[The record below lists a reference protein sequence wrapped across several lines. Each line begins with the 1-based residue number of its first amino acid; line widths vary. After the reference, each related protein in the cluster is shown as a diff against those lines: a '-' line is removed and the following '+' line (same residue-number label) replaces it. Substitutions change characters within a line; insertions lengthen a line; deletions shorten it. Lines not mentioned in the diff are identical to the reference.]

1 MFASINTMPPRKLQA
16 TPNVGRSQRKTLR
29 RHFSIPNEGVGSRP
43 SEAQFLE
50 FRALYNTEVE
60 QLQGFERYKKT
71 KQYRDYL
78 YNKRQA
84 KKDTVRERKQRGVEK
99 RNQRE
104 QQNRRRQLVSP
115 IAEWANVVENLVGQN
130 RDSPFTLRIESA
142 LVNGVVRDIR
152 FDNYYQF
159 LNWYNL
165 IMDET
170 IESNSDTVLTFRN
183 WTIADRSIFDNSIL
197 SVNFIQ
203 GGCNLCQSTGVRILY
218 KTVVGEFNSFN
229 VYNPPVKNNNCGI
242 ACVAKILGIEL
253 SAVMVRRE
261 FGLEPNTEIPESVIK
276 QIYNKH
282 NRTSKFPAI
291 ISRTFSG
298 NLNFELCDYILHEV
312 LPNGKGHF
320 LVVESINQAENKKRQ
335 KYRRSLL
342 AFDFETRNIDKLT
355 HSVKCGKCVKYNMVD
370 TICSLE
376 YRTLKRENAPVE
388 TKTHTFTTDGS
399 ATSARQFLDFLE
411 MEHRGGRHYTCI
423 AHNGSRFDFLLLV
436 GAMTDVEKFH
446 SEFQYRGLSIISMSY
461 YGHIFRDP
469 CCFMP
474 NSLENLCNN
483 FKVEVHKLTD
493 FELNGE
499 TITNKNLCFYKPDLN
514 VKEFLELQTNEPDY
528 WALYV
533 KYCEYDCKSLLCLWE
548 KFLIETQG
556 LIQKIGSYTTKDGVF
571 NDGKWILA
579 KCSVIS
585 KTTIGGLAKKIIDT
599 LNKKNRN
606 YENYLQFLQ
615 EDEIPEAVEYQK
627 RLIEEHKEEL
637 DRADLVEQMR
647 IHQRIGRQVD
657 KQFDTYKKYN
667 FVCNFKR
674 GGISHCNQAGKHNE
688 SVSSV
693 DITSQ
698 YPTAMMKMVIPAG
711 RSRWVYEYNSKWY
724 GYYRIKNLVFAEG
737 TPAFKPICPQ
747 PEKGET
753 LNWTAEWKPETVCYC
768 DSEMIKYEM
777 EYGGLLSFEVIDG
790 LVSDKYVNGKQLF
803 GKYVETLF
811 KAKAEQDELKKKK
824 DPLYNQALREVIKL
838 FLNSL
843 SGKLVED
850 PSRYYKLGFTS
861 KPEDAKNHI
870 DGIGYNEIRDEI
882 KLNYWVS
889 AGVMVYSY
897 SKRLLFE
904 YIRYLPEK
912 ANSVIHI
919 ETDGIYF
926 PTSGWE
932 HFENTIK
939 DYDGEYQCVIG
950 DCLGSVKQEH
960 TSTGASYWLGKKFY
974 YMYDEGDVIRI
985 KGIPAKTIDKY
996 GNEVKLVDRQ
1006 FYEDVYNW
1014 KPVLA
1019 TNEKGQEY
1027 VSNPITKTFSTLVK
1041 SVFGTTG
1048 ISSME
1053 MVRTITPQMDYHEY
1067 N

>member
-1 MFASINTMPPRKLQA
+1 MFAINIQEMPPRKLQA
-16 TPNVGRSQRKTLR
+16 TANVGRTQRNILR
-29 RHFSIPNEGVGSRP
+29 EYFSIPTTGRGSRP
-43 SEAQFLE
+43 TQATLREL
-50 FRALYNTEVE
+50 RARYNTEIRN
-60 QLQGFERYKKT
+60 LQGF
-71 KQYRDYL
+71 
-78 YNKRQA
+78 QA
-84 KKDTVRERKQRGVEK
+84 YQRRIQRERRQR
-99 RNQRE
+99 
-104 QQNRRRQLVSP
+104 VSP
-115 IAEWANVVENLVGQN
+115 IANWTDVVGAQIPEIN
-130 RDSPFTLRIESA
+130 RNNPFTLRIESA
-142 LVNGVVRDIR
+142 IVNGVVRDIR
-152 FDNYYQF
+152 FENYYNF
-159 LNWYNL
+159 IYWYNL

-183 WTIADRSIFDNSIL
+183 WTIADRSIFDNSIIT
-197 SVNFIQ
+197 VIPIQ
-203 GGCNLCQSTGVRILY
+203 GGCNLCQSTGVRLLN

-242 ACVAKILGIEL
+242 ACISYMLGIDL

-261 FGLEPNTEIPESVIK
+261 FGLEPNTEIPENIMK
-276 QIYNKH
+276 LIYNKH
-282 NRTSKFPAI
+282 NKSSKFLAI

-298 NLNFELCDYILHEV
+298 KLNFELCDYILHEIHS
-312 LPNGKGHF
+312 NGKGHY
-320 LVVESINQAENKKRQ
+320 LVVETVNESQMIKNQ
-335 KYRRSLL
+335 KYRRTLL

-355 HSVKCGKCVKYNMVD
+355 HAVKCGKCVKYNMVD

-376 YRTLKRENAPVE
+376 YRTLSRQNIPVE
-388 TKTHTFTTDGS
+388 TKTLTFTTDDLENR
-399 ATSARQFLDFLE
+399 SARKFLNFLE
-411 MEHRGGRHYTCI
+411 MEHRANRHYTCV

-436 GAMTDVEKFH
+436 GVMTDEEKFH
-446 SEFQYRGLSIISMSY
+446 SEFQYRGLSIISMKY

-514 VKEFLELQTNEPDY
+514 VKEFLELQTKEPTY
-528 WALYV
+528 WGLYV

-548 KFLIETQG
+548 KFLTETQG
-556 LIQKIGSYTTKDGVF
+556 LIQKIGSYTKADGEI
-571 NDGKWILA
+571 NDGSWILA

-599 LNKKNRN
+599 LNTKNRN
-606 YENYLQFLQ
+606 YDNYLQFFYGDDGV
-615 EDEIPEAVEYQK
+615 DEN
-627 RLIEEHKEEL
+627 
-637 DRADLVEQMR
+637 
-647 IHQRIGRQVD
+647 
-657 KQFDTYKKYN
+657 KYHYI
-667 FVCNFKR
+667 CNFKR

-698 YPTAMMKMVIPAG
+698 YPTAMMKMIIPAG
-711 RSRWVYEYNSKWY
+711 KSKWVENEYDSKWY

-753 LNWTAEWKPETVCYC
+753 LNWVAEWSADTVCYC

-777 EYGGLLSFEVIDG
+777 KYGGLLSFEVVDG
-790 LVSDKYVNGKQLF
+790 LVSEKYVKGKQLF

-811 KAKAEQDELKKKK
+811 KAKAQQDEYKKTKN
-824 DPLYNQALREVIKL
+824 PLYNQALREVIKL

-861 KPEDAKNHI
+861 KPIDKKKHI
-870 DGIGYNEIRDEI
+870 DGIGYDEIREDV
-882 KLNYWVS
+882 KLNLWVS

-904 YIRYLPEK
+904 YIRYLPNK

-926 PTSGWE
+926 PTSAWE
-932 HFENTIK
+932 HFETTIK
-939 DYDGEYQCVIG
+939 DYDGDYECVIG

-974 YMYDEGDVIRI
+974 YMYDGGDVIRI

-996 GNEVKLVDRQ
+996 GNEIKLVDKS
-1006 FYEDVYNW
+1006 FYEEVYNW
-1014 KPVLA
+1014 KPIISQDE
-1019 TNEKGQEY
+1019 NGRDY

-1041 SVFGTTG
+1041 SVFGNTG

>member
-1 MFASINTMPPRKLQA
+1 MPPRKLQA
-16 TPNVGRSQRKTLR
+16 TPNVGRSQRKILR
-29 RHFSIPNEGVGSRP
+29 RHFSIPTEGVGSRP

-50 FRALYNTEVE
+50 FRALYNTEME

-71 KQYRDYL
+71 KAYRDYL
-78 YNKRQA
+78 YNKRQE
-84 KKDTVRERKQRGVEK
+84 KKDLVRQRKQRGIEK
-99 RNQRE
+99 KNVRDA
-104 QQNRRRQLVSP
+104 QNRRRQLVSP
-115 IAEWANVVENLVGQN
+115 IAEWAEVVADLIQNN

-183 WTIADRSIFDNSIL
+183 WSIADRSIFDNSIL

-261 FGLEPNTEIPESVIK
+261 FGLEPNTEIPEDVIK
-276 QIYNKH
+276 KIYYKYNT
-282 NRTSKFPAI
+282 TSKFPAV

-298 NLNFELCDYILHEV
+298 KLNFELCDYILHEV

-320 LVVESINQAENKKRQ
+320 LVVESINQIEKIKNQ

-355 HSVKCGKCVKYNMVD
+355 HAVKCGKCVKYNMVD
-370 TICSLE
+370 TICSME
-376 YRTLKRENAPVE
+376 YRTLGRQNAPIE
-388 TKTHTFTTDGS
+388 TKTHTFTTGAS

-556 LIQKIGSYTTKDGVF
+556 LIQKIGSYTNSATGEI

-579 KCSVIS
+579 TCSVIS
-585 KTTIGGLAKKIIDT
+585 KTTIGGLAKKIIDV
-599 LNKKNRN
+599 LNKTNRN
-606 YENYLQFLQ
+606 YTNYIQFFDTDG
-615 EDEIPEAVEYQK
+615 E
-627 RLIEEHKEEL
+627 
-637 DRADLVEQMR
+637 
-647 IHQRIGRQVD
+647 VD
-657 KQFDTYKKYN
+657 KDKYDY
-667 FVCNFKR
+667 VCQFKR

-698 YPTAMMKMVIPAG
+698 YPTAMMKMIIPAG
-711 RSRWVYEYNSKWY
+711 RSRKIEGEYNEKWY
-724 GYYRIKNLVFAEG
+724 GYYRINNLVFAED

-753 LNWTAEWKPETVCYC
+753 LNWTAEWKPETICYC
-768 DSEMIKYEM
+768 DSEMIKYQM
-777 EYGGLLSFEVIDG
+777 KYGGLLSFDVVDG
-790 LVSDKYVNGKQLF
+790 LVSDKYVKGKQLF

-861 KPEDAKNHI
+861 KPKDPKLHI
-870 DGIGYNEIRDEI
+870 DGIGYDEIRDEV
-882 KLNYWVS
+882 KLNLWVS

-939 DYDGEYQCVIG
+939 NYKGEYECVIG

-974 YMYDEGDVIRI
+974 YMYDAGDVIRI

-1041 SVFGTTG
+1041 SVFGNTG
-1048 ISSME
+1048 IASME
-1053 MVRTITPQMDYHEY
+1053 MVRTITPQMEYHEY